1 MPENLSEVIASLRP
15 RVDDVHAARE
25 EALQTARTIIQR
37 SAKTIKH
44 LHREQFDAAEALLDE
59 LRSLLDEY
67 YRILRPFPMIFYAPY
82 VQTAV
87 KEYVEVVLLHAMLRK
102 RPLPSHE
109 ELDVEPPAYLNG
121 LCEAA
126 SELRRYVLDVVR
138 KGRFG
143 EAQHLV
149 EVMEDIYDEL
159 VTFDYPDAL
168 LSNLRQSVDGYRA
181 VLERT
186 QNDLAVTSTQLELI
200 EELRL
205 ARERH
210 ER

>member
-1 MPENLSEVIASLRP
+1 MPENLSEVITRLRP

-25 EALQTARTIIQR
+25 AALQTARTIIQR

-44 LHREQFDAAEALLDE
+44 LHREQLETAEVLLGE
-59 LRSLLDEY
+59 LRSLLGEY
-67 YRILRPFPMIFYAPY
+67 YKILRPFPMVLYAPY
-82 VQTAV
+82 VQAAV
-87 KEYVEVVLLHAMLRK
+87 KEYVEAVLLHAILTR

-126 SELRRYVLDVVR
+126 SELRRYVLDIVR
-138 KGRFG
+138 KSRFQ
-143 EAQHLV
+143 EAQRLV
-149 EVMEDIYDEL
+149 EEMEDIYDEL

-168 LSNLRQSVDGYRA
+168 LANLRQSVDAYRA

-186 QNDLAVTSTQLELI
+186 QNDLAVISTQLELI

-205 ARERH
+205 TRERDNQ
-210 ER
+210 

>member
-1 MPENLSEVIASLRP
+1 MPDNLADVIAKLRP
-15 RVDDVHAARE
+15 RVDDAHVARE
-25 EALQTARTIIQR
+25 QALQTARTIIQR
-37 SAKTIKH
+37 SAKAIKH
-44 LHREQFDAAEALLDE
+44 LHREQFEAAEALLEE
-59 LRSLLDEY
+59 LRSLLGKY
-67 YRILRPFPMIFYAPY
+67 YRILKAFPMIFYAPY
-82 VQTAV
+82 VQVAV
-87 KEYVEVVLLHAMLRK
+87 KEYVEAVILHAIVRN
-102 RPLPSHE
+102 RPLPDHD

-126 SELRRYVLDVVR
+126 SELRRYVLDIVR
-138 KGRFG
+138 KGRNE

-205 ARERH
+205 ARERQ

>member
-1 MPENLSEVIASLRP
+1 MPENLTEVISKLRP
-15 RVDDVHAARE
+15 RVNDVHSARE

-37 SAKTIKH
+37 SSKTIKH
-44 LHREQFDAAEALLDE
+44 LHREQFAAAEALLKE
-59 LRSLLDEY
+59 LRALLDEY
-67 YRILRPFPMIFYAPY
+67 YRILRPFPMVFYAPY
-82 VQTAV
+82 VQAAV
-87 KEYVEVVLLHAMLRK
+87 KEYVEVVLLHALLLR
-102 RPLPSHE
+102 RPLPTHE

-126 SELRRYVLDVVR
+126 SELRRYVLDIVR
-138 KGRFG
+138 KGRFE
-143 EAQHLV
+143 EAQRLV
-149 EVMEDIYDEL
+149 DEMEDIYDEL

-168 LSNLRQSVDGYRA
+168 LSNLRQGVDGYRA

-186 QNDLAVTSTQLELI
+186 QNDLAVTSTQLKLI

-205 ARERH
+205 ARERK

>member
-1 MPENLSEVIASLRP
+1 MPENLSEVIARLRP
-15 RVDDVHAARE
+15 RVDAVHTARE
-25 EALQTARTIIQR
+25 EALKTARTIIQH
-37 SAKTIKH
+37 SAKSIKH
-44 LHREQFDAAEALLDE
+44 LHREQFDAAEALLQE
-59 LRSLLDEY
+59 LRSLLEEY

-82 VQTAV
+82 VQAAV
-87 KEYVEVVLLHAMLRK
+87 KEYVEAVLLDAILLK
-102 RPLPSHE
+102 RPLPTHD

-126 SELRRYVLDVVR
+126 SELRRYVLDILR
-138 KGRFG
+138 KGRFE

-149 EVMEDIYDEL
+149 EEMEDIYDEL

-168 LSNLRQSVDGYRA
+168 LSNLRQSVDAYRA

-205 ARERH
+205 ARERQDQ
-210 ER
+210 

>member
-1 MPENLSEVIASLRP
+1 MPENLSEVITKLRP

-25 EALQTARTIIQR
+25 AALQTARTIIQR

-44 LHREQFDAAEALLDE
+44 LHREQLETAEVLLGE
-59 LRSLLDEY
+59 LRSLLGEY
-67 YRILRPFPMIFYAPY
+67 YKILRPFPMVLYAPY
-82 VQTAV
+82 VQAAV
-87 KEYVEVVLLHAMLRK
+87 KEYVEAVLLHAILTR

-126 SELRRYVLDVVR
+126 SELRRYVLDIVR
-138 KGRFG
+138 KSRFQ
-143 EAQHLV
+143 EAQRLV
-149 EVMEDIYDEL
+149 EEMEDIYDEL

-168 LSNLRQSVDGYRA
+168 LANLRQSVDAYRA

-186 QNDLAVTSTQLELI
+186 QNDLAVISTQLELI

-205 ARERH
+205 TRERDNQ
-210 ER
+210 